1 MTATKGR
8 GRPKAS
14 AENKDRIEQ
23 LCKRSARERAEL
35 CINYREAINYNQ
47 PPKNTTEEFEA
58 LERSLSRTDRE
69 ITAYNLATLLK
80 SESRELVLFAM
91 NYNQEARRL
100 LEELQKY
107 AVKIRFRAEA
117 TLGLYRLLKIT
128 EELQLHAKEKAVKEG
143 LIEIQRIINETQQ
156 EEEEEEDYTE
166 ETLEEL
172 RAAVLQ
178 FRTVTAAGRLIMKHY
193 RHKIE
198 MHLLHY
204 ESLEEFL
211 TRELS
216 RYNRYKAPED
226 VIDPEPPVTEEMAL
240 DIIESRIRY
249 IDGSK

>member
-1 MTATKGR
+1 MTATKRR

-47 PPKNTTEEFEA
+47 PPKITTEEFEA

-107 AVKIRFRAEA
+107 AVRREWRLKASKSIHELLAISNMLQLQAKEQAVKDGLEKIRE
-117 TLGLYRLLKIT
+117 
-128 EELQLHAKEKAVKEG
+128 
-143 LIEIQRIINETQQ
+143 IINDTQQ
-156 EEEEEEDYTE
+156 EEEEEDYTE

-211 TRELS
+211 TRELN
-216 RYNRYKAPED
+216 RYNRDKAPED

>member
-1 MTATKGR
+1 MTATKRR

-47 PPKNTTEEFEA
+47 PPKITIEEFEA

-107 AVKIRFRAEA
+107 AVRREWRQQASKSIHELLAISEMLQLQAKEQAVKDGLEKIRE
-117 TLGLYRLLKIT
+117 
-128 EELQLHAKEKAVKEG
+128 
-143 LIEIQRIINETQQ
+143 IINDTQQ
-156 EEEEEEDYTE
+156 TEKEEDYTE

-211 TRELS
+211 TRELN
-216 RYNRYKAPED
+216 RYNRYNAPEE
-226 VIDPEPPVTEEMAL
+226 VVDPEPPVSEEMAL

>member
-1 MTATKGR
+1 MTATKRR

-47 PPKNTTEEFEA
+47 PPKITKEEFEA

-107 AVKIRFRAEA
+107 AVRREWRQQASKSIHELLAISEMLQLQAKEQAVKDGLEKIRE
-117 TLGLYRLLKIT
+117 
-128 EELQLHAKEKAVKEG
+128 
-143 LIEIQRIINETQQ
+143 IINDTQQ
-156 EEEEEEDYTE
+156 TEKEEDYTE

-211 TRELS
+211 TRELN

>member
-1 MTATKGR
+1 MTATKRR

-47 PPKNTTEEFEA
+47 PPKITKEEFEA

-107 AVKIRFRAEA
+107 AVRREWRQQASKSIHELLAISEMLQLQAKEQAVKDGLEKIR
-117 TLGLYRLLKIT
+117 G
-128 EELQLHAKEKAVKEG
+128 
-143 LIEIQRIINETQQ
+143 IINDTQQ
-156 EEEEEEDYTE
+156 TEKEEDYTE

-211 TRELS
+211 TRELN
-216 RYNRYKAPED
+216 RYNRYKAPEE
-226 VIDPEPPVTEEMAL
+226 VVDPEPPVSEEMAL

>member
-47 PPKNTTEEFEA
+47 PPKITTEEFEA

-128 EELQLHAKEKAVKEG
+128 EELKLQAKEQAVKDG
-143 LIEIQRIINETQQ
+143 LEKIRGIINDTQQ
-156 EEEEEEDYTE
+156 TEKEEDYTE

-211 TRELS
+211 TRELN

>member
-1 MTATKGR
+1 MTATKRR

-47 PPKNTTEEFEA
+47 PPKITKEEFEA

-107 AVKIRFRAEA
+107 AVRREWRQQASKSIHELLAISEMLQLQAKEQAVKDGLEKIRE
-117 TLGLYRLLKIT
+117 
-128 EELQLHAKEKAVKEG
+128 
-143 LIEIQRIINETQQ
+143 IINDTQQ
-156 EEEEEEDYTE
+156 TEKEEDYTE

-211 TRELS
+211 TRELN
-216 RYNRYKAPED
+216 RYNRYKAPEE
-226 VIDPEPPVTEEMAL
+226 VVDPEPPVSEEMAL